1 MPFKFSIVI
10 PIKYESDEI
19 YSTLQTLISQPSNI
33 EVIVSDASGSR
44 RLSAYIAKLN
54 DDRFFYYERAS
65 NLSFSEDWEQSLLLA
80 TGTYVTVL
88 GDDDGFIAESINN
101 LNQLSKVY
109 DVIMWQKANYHWPN
123 HIKKERQ
130 NTLSIKSAS
139 FSLNLSAKR
148 LRLLS
153 RNFFIGYARLPSI
166 YNSFVHIDLI
176 KKARKNSKNGLFFGG
191 VIPDVY
197 SSVSITYYCS
207 SILYLGYPLTIN
219 GASSRSS
226 GVIQGKAQLSARDK
240 VRVKD
245 AFNAYKSYPAPAN
258 IYSQSVNSIFL
269 GEYLLFSENI
279 LTGSIAKPNLRR
291 YLNKLYDESSTYDR
305 PESILNT
312 AHLTSLFLGIKPKPI
327 KEASRSLANINIS
340 SHELSTLTL
349 PQQIISDVYNT
360 SKLLCSLVPNNSPS
374 PLSRRYYIKIIISQA
389 IGSLKQKLYLLFCLD
404 STK

>member
-1 MPFKFSIVI
+1 M
-10 PIKYESDEI
+10 
-19 YSTLQTLISQPSNI
+19 
-33 EVIVSDASGSR
+33 
-44 RLSAYIAKLN
+44 
-54 DDRFFYYERAS
+54 
-65 NLSFSEDWEQSLLLA
+65 LLA

-88 GDDDGFIAESINN
+88 GDDDGFIAESISN

-130 NTLSIKSAS
+130 NTLSTKSSS
-139 FSLNLSAKR
+139 FALNLSPKR
-148 LRLLS
+148 LRFLS

-166 YNSFVHIDLI
+166 YNSFVNMNLI
-176 KKARKNSKNGLFFGG
+176 RKARKNSKNGLFFGG

-219 GASSRSS
+219 GASPRSS
-226 GVIQGKAQLSARDK
+226 GVIQGKAQLSASDK

-291 YLNKLYDESSTYDR
+291 YLNKLYDESSTYDL
-305 PESILNT
+305 PIYFKP
-312 AHLTSLFLGIKPKPI
+312 LT
-327 KEASRSLANINIS
+327 
-340 SHELSTLTL
+340 
-349 PQQIISDVYNT
+349 
-360 SKLLCSLVPNNSPS
+360 
-374 PLSRRYYIKIIISQA
+374 
-389 IGSLKQKLYLLFCLD
+389 
-404 STK
+404 